1 MCSKVAILSWI
12 AWVTGLGVKAVRLP
26 CVSNCSIIGV
36 LSSTNTGSSILLA
49 NASYRREGPNVQF
62 MKLSLQLQG
71 RQEAT

>member
-12 AWVTGLGVKAVRLP
+12 AWATGLGVKAVRLP

-36 LSSTNTGSSILLA
+36 LSSTSSSILL
-49 NASYRREGPNVQF
+49 SYRREGPNVQF

-71 RQEAT
+71 RQGAT